1 MIYSNWT
8 VDLLSS
14 TLDLSEFISASTSHD
29 IFLCSLDVTN
39 DSLFRL
45 VTISLMPY
53 CSQTLNGI
61 LLKRNTGFQSKKTLQ
76 LWLRWS
82 DVKDPSKIVIL
93 ILLSFQGPCWE
104 IWEVC
109 LNYSNWHFI
118 GSRHSFVKKTCR
130 GSFSNFFIWLYSYFE
145 SWFY

>member
-1 MIYSNWT
+1 
-8 VDLLSS
+8 
-14 TLDLSEFISASTSHD
+14 
-29 IFLCSLDVTN
+29 
-39 DSLFRL
+39 
-45 VTISLMPY
+45 MPY

-118 GSRHSFVKKTCR
+118 GSRHPFVKKKNLQRFFLKFLYLTVFIFWELVLLNSWELVLFIELKFISSSISSS
-130 GSFSNFFIWLYSYFE
+130 SFQQAN
-145 SWFY
+145 

>member
-1 MIYSNWT
+1 
-8 VDLLSS
+8 
-14 TLDLSEFISASTSHD
+14 
-29 IFLCSLDVTN
+29 
-39 DSLFRL
+39 
-45 VTISLMPY
+45 MPY

-109 LNYSNWHFI
+109 LNYSNWHFTGRRHPFAKKKLAEVLSQISLSDCIHILRVGFIKFLRVSFIHRAEIHFKLNLLFKFSAGQLDI
-118 GSRHSFVKKTCR
+118 GL
-130 GSFSNFFIWLYSYFE
+130 SNFLF
-145 SWFY
+145 